1 MASIQ
6 DERRGAPRI
15 GFDVVLRVGPFPRAG
30 SIARLRDVSSS
41 GAFFETVLPDIG
53 DPLRVVL
60 DIEHSTDAWRIE
72 LAAHLV
78 RQGPNGVG
86 VMWGERSC
94 VIVGPLIDLLT
105 ARGAHTG

>member
-1 MASIQ
+1 MAAIQ
-6 DERRGAPRI
+6 EERRGATRI
-15 GFDVVLRVGPFPRAG
+15 GFDVVARVGAFPRAG

-41 GAFFETVLPDIG
+41 GAFFETILPDVG

-60 DIEHSTDAWRIE
+60 EIEHRTDAWRIE

-86 VMWGERSC
+86 VMWGDLSSA
-94 VIVGPLIDLLT
+94 IVGPLIDLLT
-105 ARGAHTG
+105 ARSTHTG